1 MTQARSASSAQAH
14 AVQDDPRWTQLV
26 ARDRGA
32 DGQFVYSVATT
43 GVYCRPSCPS
53 RRPRPENVAFHDTPA
68 AAEACGFRACKRCRP
83 RSAARSDPG
92 TEQVAALCR
101 LIDTQAEPVTL
112 SMLAA
117 HIGRSRF
124 YTQRLFKAVTGI
136 SPKAYAAAQRAQRL
150 RSDLHAQSP
159 VTDALYAAGFGSSSR
174 LYEQSSALLGMTPRQ
189 YRSGGAQL
197 VIQFAVCPCSLG
209 HVLAA
214 ATRRGVCA
222 IWLGDDPAQL
232 AADLQKRFPQ
242 AQLQIGDAA
251 FGAVLADIVRFVDDP
266 AKRARPS
273 LPLDIQGTAFQ
284 QRVWQ
289 HLTQIPP
296 GQTRSYQQIAA
307 ELGQPQSVRAV
318 ARACA
323 QNSLAVVIPCHRV
336 VRSDGRLAGYRWGL
350 DRKQTLLARES
361 GDLSHASGP
370 YGRGMRRRGA

>member
-1 MTQARSASSAQAH
+1 MTDTRSASSPPSPP
-14 AVQDDPRWTQLV
+14 VQDDPRWAQLV
-26 ARDRGA
+26 ARDPGA

-43 GVYCRPSCPS
+43 GVYCRPSCKS
-53 RRPRPENVAFHDTPA
+53 RRPRPENVAFHDTAA
-68 AAEACGFRACKRCRP
+68 AAEARGFRACKRCLP
-83 RSAARSDPG
+83 SSATRSDSDAA
-92 TEQVAALCR
+92 QVAALCR
-101 LIDTQAEPVTL
+101 LIDTQAEPLTL

-150 RSDLHAQSP
+150 RRDLHAQSP

-174 LYEQSSALLGMTPRQ
+174 LYEQSTALLGMTPRQ
-189 YRSGGAQL
+189 YRSGGNQL
-197 VIQFAVCPCSLG
+197 TIQFAVCPCSLG
-209 HVLAA
+209 HLLAA
-214 ATRRGVCA
+214 ATPRGVCA

-232 AADLQKRFPQ
+232 AADLQARFPQ

-251 FGAVLADIVRFVDDP
+251 FCAVLADIVRFVDTP
-266 AKRARPS
+266 ATRARPS

-289 HLTQIPP
+289 QLTQIPP

-323 QNSLAVVIPCHRV
+323 QNALAVVIPCHRV
-336 VRSDGRLAGYRWGL
+336 VRSDGQLAGYRWGL
-350 DRKQTLLARES
+350 DRKQALLAAES
-361 GDLSHASGP
+361 GAPSKAQKSDSGP
-370 YGRGMRRRGA
+370 SRRRGA